1 MAKYNLNNKRLNVE
15 EFQHPADR
23 KAVNAV
29 LSVPGFEN
37 ILKYISDNSI
47 ERVYSFF
54 NNSSMLKISRE
65 MSPKMH
71 QMLEEAAQMYGTD
84 VLPDLYL
91 QRNYEFFINLD
102 GMARPYVTLPSAY
115 LETVDDRMLWGMLS
129 SQIAGIQAKHGTI
142 EFIGNIVNMCRGM
155 LPFGVDTALDL
166 AIKDWKRSRE
176 YTVDR
181 AFLLATEDFE
191 LAAKHILIGDASN
204 AVLEGIGLDKPNNS
218 YYQQAQEFI
227 HRSGA
232 EGVIQKLE
240 TIFSDGQWTASRY
253 IELYNWYFSGE
264 YEDVLEGSLDV

>member
-84 VLPDLYL
+84 VIPDLYL
-91 QRNYEFFINLD
+91 QRNYEYFINLD
-102 GMARPYVTLPSAY
+102 GMAKPYVTLPSAY

-204 AVLEGIGLDKPNNS
+204 AVLEGIGLAQPNNS
-218 YYQQAQEFI
+218 FYQQAQEFVN
-227 HRSGA
+227 RSGV
-232 EGVIQKLE
+232 EGMIQKVE
-240 TIFSDGQWTASRY
+240 TLFSNGQWIASRY

>member
-23 KAVNAV
+23 KTVNAV
-29 LSVPGFEN
+29 LSVPGFEK

-84 VLPDLYL
+84 VIPDLYL
-91 QRNYEFFINLD
+91 QRNYEYFINLD
-102 GMARPYVTLPSAY
+102 GMAKPYVVLPSAW
-115 LETVDDRMLWGMLS
+115 LEIVDDQMLWAMLS
-129 SQIAGIQAKHGTI
+129 SQIAGIQAKHGMI
-142 EFIGNIVNMCRGM
+142 EFIGNILKFTKGV
-155 LPFGVDTALDL
+155 LPFGVDAALDL
-166 AIKDWKRSRE
+166 AIKEWSRSRA
-176 YTVDR
+176 YTADR
-181 AFLLATEDFE
+181 AILLATENFE

-240 TIFSDGQWTASRY
+240 TIFSGGQWTASRY

>member
-84 VLPDLYL
+84 VIPDLYL
-91 QRNYEFFINLD
+91 QRNYEYFINLD
-102 GMARPYVTLPSAY
+102 GMANPYVVLPSAW
-115 LETVDDRMLWGMLS
+115 LEIVDDQMLWAMLS
-129 SQIAGIQAKHGTI
+129 SQIAGIQAKHGMI
-142 EFIGNIVNMCRGM
+142 EFIGNILKFTKGI
-155 LPFGVDTALDL
+155 LPFGVDAALDL
-166 AIKDWKRSRE
+166 AIKEWSRSRA
-176 YTVDR
+176 Y
-181 AFLLATEDFE
+181 
-191 LAAKHILIGDASN
+191 
-204 AVLEGIGLDKPNNS
+204 
-218 YYQQAQEFI
+218 
-227 HRSGA
+227 
-232 EGVIQKLE
+232 
-240 TIFSDGQWTASRY
+240 SDW
-253 IELYNWYFSGE
+253 
-264 YEDVLEGSLDV
+264 

>member
-84 VLPDLYL
+84 VIPDLYL
-91 QRNYEFFINLD
+91 QRNYEYFINLD
-102 GMARPYVTLPSAY
+102 GMAKPYVVLPSAW
-115 LETVDDRMLWGMLS
+115 LEIVDDQMLWAMLS
-129 SQIAGIQAKHGTI
+129 SQIAGIQAKHGMI
-142 EFIGNIVNMCRGM
+142 EFIGNILKFTKDI
-155 LPFGVDTALDL
+155 LPFGVDAVLDL
-166 AIKDWKRSRE
+166 AIKEWSRSRA
-176 YTVDR
+176 YTADR
-181 AFLLATEDFE
+181 AILLATENFE

-240 TIFSDGQWTASRY
+240 TIFSGGQWTASRY

>member
-1 MAKYNLNNKRLNVE
+1 MAKHNLNNKRLNVK

-54 NNSSMLKISRE
+54 NNSSMLKISQE

-91 QRNYEFFINLD
+91 QRNYEYFINLD

-142 EFIGNIVNMCRGM
+142 EFIGNVVNMCRGM

-166 AIKDWKRSRE
+166 AIKAWKRSRE

-191 LAAKHILIGDASN
+191 LAAKHILIGDASD
-204 AVLEGIGLDKPNNS
+204 AVLEGIGLAQPNNS
-218 YYQQAQEFI
+218 FYQQAQEFI
-227 HRSGA
+227 HRPGF
-232 EGVIQKLE
+232 EGMIQQMDTL
-240 TIFSDGQWTASRY
+240 FSSSQWIASRY

>member
-84 VLPDLYL
+84 VIPDLYL
-91 QRNYEFFINLD
+91 QRNYEYFINLD
-102 GMARPYVTLPSAY
+102 GMAKPYVVLPSAW
-115 LETVDDRMLWGMLS
+115 LEIVDDQMLWAMLS
-129 SQIAGIQAKHGTI
+129 SQIAGIQAKHGMI
-142 EFIGNIVNMCRGM
+142 EFIGNILKFTKDI
-155 LPFGVDTALDL
+155 LPFGVDAALDL
-166 AIKDWKRSRE
+166 AIKEWSRSRA
-176 YTVDR
+176 YTADR
-181 AFLLATEDFE
+181 AILLATENFE

-240 TIFSDGQWTASRY
+240 TIFSGGQWTASRY